1 MGLCTWR
8 SPGTTTGWVTPK
20 RLPMNPRSF
29 GVGACFLG
37 QSATLTYPLL
47 NRSYLHAVPR
57 RELLKAM
64 TKKCLFSVM
73 ALIFSAGFCV
83 AKAQDQG
90 SARGNLS
97 GVVYDSSKGTVA
109 GAQVTITGPIG
120 SLSQNTNEQ
129 GTFLFSTLIPG
140 SYSVKVQKTGFKS
153 AEFKHVEVLI
163 NKTTSIEAILETGEV
178 SQVIEVNA
186 ANVTVDTSSSSIGA
200 DLADTFYQNV
210 PMQRGVSSLFYLSPG
225 AVDGLQTGGNNPSI
239 SGSSGLENAY
249 IADGVS
255 INDPAFGGL
264 GVWARSYGALGSG
277 INLTF
282 VKEVQIKTG
291 GFEPQYGHAS
301 GGIVQIV
308 TKSGGTKTHGEISGY
323 AKARDMQDTPANAD
337 DFQLQ
342 NAFGRRLETVN
353 YEADVELG
361 GYVPLRGLRD
371 RLFYFGNFNPSFNH
385 QYVATVPGSG
395 IAANYGSTQGVVDRI
410 TNSKDYAGK
419 LTFKLRNSHT

>member
-1 MGLCTWR
+1 MRHKWLAI
-8 SPGTTTGWVTPK
+8 S
-20 RLPMNPRSF
+20 L
-29 GVGACFLG
+29 
-37 QSATLTYPLL
+37 TLTFGT
-47 NRSYLHAVPR
+47 A
-57 RELLKAM
+57 
-64 TKKCLFSVM
+64 FSPSVD
-73 ALIFSAGFCV
+73 
-83 AKAQDQG
+83 AQDQG
-90 SARGNLS
+90 AARGNL
-97 GVVYDSSKGTVA
+97 GGIVYDASKASVP

-120 SLSQNTNEQ
+120 SLSQSTTDQ
-129 GTFLFSTLIPG
+129 GSFLFSTLIPG
-140 SYSVKVQKTGFKS
+140 IYSVKVQKPGFKVASVKS
-153 AEFKHVEVLI
+153 AEVQI
-163 NKTTSIEAILETGEV
+163 NKTTSIEVILETGQVSETVEV
-178 SQVIEVNA
+178 SA
-186 ANVTVDTSSSSIGA
+186 ATVTVDTSTSAVTA
-200 DLADTFYQNV
+200 DISDTFFQNIPV
-210 PMQRGVSSLFYLSPG
+210 QRGVANLFYLSPG
-225 AVDGLQTGGNNPSI
+225 AVDGLQTGSNNPSI
-239 SGSSGLENAY
+239 SGSSGLENSY

-264 GVWARSYGALGSG
+264 GVWSRSYGALGSG

-282 VKEVQIKTG
+282 VKEVQVKTG

-395 IAANYGSTQGVVDRI
+395 IAAN
-410 TNSKDYAGK
+410 
-419 LTFKLRNSHT
+419 